1 MTTKEKDDA
10 EIAQAEKFGL
20 GDLVIALILAAAS
33 WILQVLM
40 EFPGFYPGNFEDAAV
55 AAWVR
60 PAAHVMPGYWTLVA
74 QYVYSFFGITGGEP
88 VFRLLG
94 HAALALIAVFAYGIM
109 REGLTFI
116 MRTRPQVSSRR
127 ALVLRLAASVGTI
140 AFVTMDPVWTAG
152 QFFSETT
159 ILLLLTLAALIC
171 FFRFLR
177 KGRLFYAYV
186 GAGVIGLLAAE
197 TPLGF
202 LLPPLLISLYLFVIK
217 VLPNLESPLFK
228 PAVMEVG
235 KWHMTFIFVAA
246 VGSGIAVNC
255 WTFLIHGGTGAI
267 GETVGYLPLAYLLG
281 YWDLIVSAA
290 GLLAWLSLV
299 AICFTPFVVI
309 AFRFPTAADEEKF
322 LPYATGL
329 IFVFCCLL
337 ALSQAG
343 FLPALWFWTHFPVG
357 SQYLLSLGLFCCAF
371 TIAGGI
377 TTLGVDAL
385 CRNHVHLAKQLYG
398 TEDDEAG
405 GEADGKVSR
414 STTFIRRT
422 SIIVVPI
429 FVVLVIL
436 PARYKA
442 TTRMMLEVVRDGIR
456 EIVKEAGD
464 AKYLFTDGALDP
476 AIELESAAQGGKL
489 RCLSLMGGGDAM
501 SGYLRVRGLPD
512 DQEDKFSFGFDSGMG
527 LRSWIRD
534 KPERLRDSAVM
545 MGFDLWKRD
554 GKALP
559 PMGGLLSRPTGFASE
574 DERQAGIAAA
584 HALADRILA
593 IHGHRGGIKTC
604 TDASIMRAFVAVQW
618 RIARMCTY
626 RSEADDLAGRAE
638 TAIAEAKLAKRL
650 NDCNPTYKLLL
661 ESMEKRKEM
670 PMQKVTPREGLQLAL
685 VRADF
690 TMGKVYAE
698 AILGVDPDNPD
709 ANFSMGMYHLQ
720 REQYTLA
727 ETYLKR
733 CLIRKPEEPAVYN
746 NLAMI
751 QIVQK
756 RFAAAETNI
765 RKALALIPNSAAVLD
780 TQRALEKARK
790 EAAKK

>member
-1 MTTKEKDDA
+1 MALGENEET

-20 GDLVIALILAAAS
+20 GDLVIALILGAAA
-33 WILQVLM
+33 WILQTLM

-60 PAAHVMPGYWTLVA
+60 PAAHVMPGYWTLIA
-74 QYVYSFFGITGGEP
+74 QCVYSFFGIAGGEP
-88 VFRLLG
+88 VFRILG
-94 HAALALIAVFAYGIM
+94 HASLAVIAIFAYGIM
-109 REGLTFI
+109 REGLTFV
-116 MRTRPQVSSRR
+116 MRTRPQVSPRR
-127 ALVLRLAASVGTI
+127 ALVLQLASAVGAI
-140 AFVTMDPVWTAG
+140 AFVTMDPVWMAG
-152 QFFSETT
+152 QFFDETT
-159 ILLLLTLAALIC
+159 ILLLLTLSALIGY
-171 FFRFLR
+171 FRFLR

-186 GAGVIGLLAAE
+186 GAGVLGLLAAE
-197 TPLGF
+197 SPVGF
-202 LLPPLLISLYLFVIK
+202 VLPPLLISLYLFVIK

-235 KWHMTFIFVAA
+235 KWHMTFIFVMAL
-246 VGSGIAVNC
+246 GFGILVNS
-255 WTFLIHGGTGAI
+255 WTFLIHGGTGAV
-267 GETVGYLPLAYLLG
+267 GETVGYIPLAYLLG
-281 YWDLIVSAA
+281 YWKVIVSAS
-290 GLLAWLSLV
+290 GLFGWLMLV

-309 AFRFPTAADEEKF
+309 ALRFPTAADEERF

-329 IFVFCCLL
+329 IFLFCSLL

-357 SQYLLSLGLFCCAF
+357 SHYLLSLGLFCCAF

-385 CRNHVHLAKQLYG
+385 CRNHAHLARQLYG
-398 TEDDEAG
+398 TEDDETD
-405 GEADGKVSR
+405 GESGGKVSR
-414 STTFIRRT
+414 STTLIRRI
-422 SIIVVPI
+422 SIVVVPI
-429 FVVLVIL
+429 IVIL
-436 PARYKA
+436 VMLPVRFKA
-442 TTRMMLEVVRDGIR
+442 TTRMMLAVVRDGVR
-456 EIVKEAGD
+456 EIVREAGD
-464 AKYLFTDGALDP
+464 AKFLFTDGALDP
-476 AIELESAAQGGKL
+476 AVELERAARGG
-489 RCLSLMGGGDAM
+489 RIYCLSLMGGGDPLSA
-501 SGYLRVRGLPD
+501 YLRVRGLPN
-512 DQEDKFSFGFDSGMG
+512 DQEDKFSFGFDTGMG

-534 KPERLRDSAVM
+534 KPERLKDAAVM

-559 PMGGLLSRPTGFASE
+559 PMGGMLSRPAGFASE
-574 DERQAGIAAA
+574 EERQAGIDAA

-593 IHGHRGGIKTC
+593 IHARRGGIKMC
-604 TDASIMRAFVAVQW
+604 TDENIVRAFVAVQW

-638 TAIAEAKLAKRL
+638 TAISEAKLAKRL
-650 NDCNPTYKLLL
+650 NDCNPTYKRLL

-670 PMQKVTPREGLQLAL
+670 LMQKVTPREGLQLAL

-698 AILGVDPDNPD
+698 TLLSVDPDNPD
-709 ANFSMGMYHLQ
+709 ANFLMGMYSLQ
-720 REQYTLA
+720 HEQYTLA

-733 CLIRKPEEPAVYN
+733 CLIRKPNEPAVYN

-751 QIVQK
+751 QISQK

-765 RKALALIPNSAAVLD
+765 KKALALIPNSAAVLD